1 MTHIDLKKRC
11 PIRSFSGTGAGRY
24 GQLGL
29 STDKFWSVDPWLKQ
43 IQKWL
48 IIIQWTADGYILNFR
63 HGPIWTVDQDFIVGG
78 RDFCPDR
85 PPHGRIQTTNGHIDQ
100 SHGRKWRP
108 ECVPT
113 ILEVLFFK
121 ILYHPHTCVGGP
133 KILMCKG
140 SFACSFVRT
149 GQTWFFGNFV
159 LIVSF
164 ISDAYHFH
172 GISSKI
178 SMSTQNFRQNEN
190 SRFSSFK
197 NLKYRFRV
205 RWFRIWTSDSEVR
218 FSKKILWVP
227 KY

>member
-1 MTHIDLKKRC
+1 MSHMIWVISYDSYRLEKTLCHPLDQLMFRILISLGSGTYGPLGLHWTPQTTRSDLVQESGPD

-108 ECVPT
+108 DSNRPT
-113 ILEVLFFK
+113 
-121 ILYHPHTCVGGP
+121 
-133 KILMCKG
+133 
-140 SFACSFVRT
+140 
-149 GQTWFFGNFV
+149 
-159 LIVSF
+159 
-164 ISDAYHFH
+164 
-172 GISSKI
+172 
-178 SMSTQNFRQNEN
+178 RQ
-190 SRFSSFK
+190 
-197 NLKYRFRV
+197 
-205 RWFRIWTSDSEVR
+205 
-218 FSKKILWVP
+218 
-227 KY
+227 